1 MNFRKIH
8 AVKFLCPVE
17 KIQKRSKSF
26 IFSACPGEFTLHKTP
41 DDPNPAQKRRR
52 FQQINGICLFKTA
65 SHPGMLNP
73 LNDPVILL
81 RSRTKHSIPFTWIP
95 FCVGRSGRIVPK
107 EFVQADAGNARFLRQ
122 LLGKIGFAR
131 SAGADN
137 MYLHFLYPIFYGLYV
152 SFSTISYMLFPAFA
166 SK

>member
-8 AVKFLCPVE
+8 AVEFLRPPE

-26 IFSACPGEFTLHKTP
+26 IFPACSGVFALHETP
-41 DDPNPAQKRRR
+41 NDPDPAQKRGR
-52 FQQINGICLFKTA
+52 FQQINGICLFKAA

-81 RSRTKHSIPFTWIP
+81 HSRTKHLIPFPWIP
-95 FCVGRSGRIVPK
+95 FCVGYGGRIVPK
-107 EFVQADAGNARFLRQ
+107 EFVQGCAGNARFLRQ

-137 MYLHFLYPIFYGLYV
+137 MYPHFPYPVFYGLYV
-152 SFSTISYMLFPAFA
+152 SFSTTS
-166 SK
+166 